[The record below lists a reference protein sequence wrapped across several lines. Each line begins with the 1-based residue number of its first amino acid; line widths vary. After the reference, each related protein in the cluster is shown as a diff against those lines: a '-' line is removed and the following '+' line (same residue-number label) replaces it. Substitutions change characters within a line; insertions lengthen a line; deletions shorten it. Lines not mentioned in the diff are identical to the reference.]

1 MQKRALITGIT
12 GQDGSYL
19 TEYLLEKGYTI
30 HGIRRRSALSNTRR
44 LNHLL
49 EDGDTGN
56 TPIHLH
62 YGDLTDGSSITR
74 IVQDVQPDEIYNLG
88 ALSLVSASFESP
100 EYTADVNA
108 LGPLRLLEAIRTLG
122 LTNKTRFY
130 QASTSELFG
139 RSRGILQK
147 ETSPFHPLSPYATS
161 KLHAYWTT
169 VNYREC
175 YGMYACNGIAFNH
188 ESPRRGEDF
197 VTRKITKGIASIAH
211 GLKTCLYMGDMD
223 ARRDWGHA
231 RDYVRAQWLIL
242 QQDTSEDYVIATG
255 QQMSVREFII
265 MCCKKIGISIEFCGS
280 GVDEIGV
287 VSAVEGTSAPAVKV
301 GDIIIRISP
310 HFFRPLSPPY
320 FRGDAGK
327 AKKKLGWTPTITA
340 EEMCQEMLD
349 HDSILI
355 RQQLADMKLNS
366 PTATGHTEP

>member
-1 MQKRALITGIT
+1 MQKRVLITGIA

-19 TEYLLEKGYTI
+19 TEYLLEKRYAI

-139 RSRGILQK
+139 RSRGIFQK

-197 VTRKITKGIASIAH
+197 VTRKITKGIASIAY

-265 MCCKKIGISIEFCGS
+265 MCCKKIGISIEFRGS

-301 GDIIIRISP
+301 GDIIIRVSP

-320 FRGDAGK
+320 FQGDAGK